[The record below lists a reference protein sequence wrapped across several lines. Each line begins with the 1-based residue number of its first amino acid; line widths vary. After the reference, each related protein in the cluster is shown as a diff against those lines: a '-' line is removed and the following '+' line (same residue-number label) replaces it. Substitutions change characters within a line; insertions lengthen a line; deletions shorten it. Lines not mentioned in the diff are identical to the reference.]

1 MNEHTRNQIVAKLG
15 TMQFANAELA
25 GENVLL
31 RELATKQ
38 VAKIRE
44 LESQVG
50 SLTANNEA
58 LAAKMQL
65 MVESRVENLPA
76 NSYEQEVKH

>member
-1 MNEHTRNQIVAKLG
+1 MNEPTRNQIVAKLG

-44 LESQVG
+44 LEAQVG
-50 SLTANNEA
+50 SLTADNEA
-58 LAAKMQL
+58 LAAKMAL
-65 MVESRVENLPA
+65 MVESREESKPA
-76 NSYEQEVKH
+76 NPYADTQVH